1 MIIPSVCV
9 SCHPGCG
16 AFDSQGGLVLHAAD
30 QHRHVILEG
39 ELGVLEPRLKNTWIP
54 RDIPGDVLDW
64 FWIISN
70 SH

>member
-1 MIIPSVCV
+1 MIIPFILCQL
-9 SCHPGCG
+9 HPSCG

-54 RDIPGDVLDW
+54 RDIPGDVLD
-64 FWIISN
+64 N
-70 SH
+70 L

>member
-1 MIIPSVCV
+1 M
-9 SCHPGCG
+9 
-16 AFDSQGGLVLHAAD
+16 LHAAD